1 MSTALDAILKN
12 LPADLRRGMGILPP
26 KSSPIK
32 SKPLSAVAAPP
43 KSKPPRANAIP
54 AELRAIS
61 RWLGWKSVPA
71 EPKPRKLPIDP
82 KSGKAASSTD
92 PATWSDY
99 DTAVASVA
107 RYRLNQS
114 AALPGGI
121 GFVFIADGQL
131 VGIDLDNCRTPQTG
145 EIAPWAQR
153 IIKQLDSYGEVSP
166 SGTGVKIFLKG
177 KLPPNA
183 KHNVKHQ
190 TGSVEMYDSGRY
202 FTVTGKHVPGTPTTI
217 EDRQAELTTVYAD
230 VFGNI
235 ERAPAP
241 HTVAGESIGKGGRT
255 NWLVSKAGSMNRAG
269 MSGEAIEKALV
280 AENLAKCDPP
290 LPESKVRGI
299 ASDVVRRYPP
309 GQPKRESMNPWTKAE
324 SLDHFLEAG
333 EDDADFL
340 DPERRI
346 LARESVTEIFSP
358 RGLGKSLYVL
368 CPALQLAR
376 RNLRVMYVDR
386 DNPRHV
392 IRNRLRGFGAAG
404 LLSNWKL
411 ISREKCPPLT
421 NAPAWAVFPYQD
433 FDVVILDSFDS
444 AAEGIGEQDS
454 AKPSRAIA
462 PVLDIARR
470 EAGPAVLILGNTI
483 KPAQHSRGSG
493 VIEDRADIV
502 YEVRDATGLRPSGSK
517 PWFEE
522 LPPADAASWALRAS
536 RRKQREKFRL
546 AFVASKFRPGLEPEP
561 FVLEID
567 LTTEPWTVS
576 DVTGDV
582 DREGAHAREQKEAEK
597 RVRLDSAAAKLKAE
611 ITRRTEAGEPALRK
625 RQDVEP
631 FLAGHALKRGEAR
644 TLLADRN
651 GVEWRLQPSPEDKRT
666 VHVLPLVKNERDGHI
681 LTTPEAAKTKAGN
694 DADCGRPR
702 PEPTATSDPHET
714 RENRGSGEVENVA
727 ETANFSPPE
736 NTKPLTGDAAKS
748 DESETVK
755 PEVRI

>member
-299 ASDVVRRYPP
+299 ASDVVRRYSQGKPLIEEKSASIEP
-309 GQPKRESMNPWTKAE
+309 DVITLSDVEPRKVDWLWQPRIALGMVNELVGDTGVGKTTIAMN
-324 SLDHFLEAG
+324 L
-333 EDDADFL
+333 
-340 DPERRI
+340 
-346 LARESVTEIFSP
+346 
-358 RGLGKSLYVL
+358 
-368 CPALQLAR
+368 
-376 RNLRVMYVDR
+376 
-386 DNPRHV
+386 
-392 IRNRLRGFGAAG
+392 
-404 LLSNWKL
+404 
-411 ISREKCPPLT
+411 
-421 NAPAWAVFPYQD
+421 
-433 FDVVILDSFDS
+433 
-444 AAEGIGEQDS
+444 AAEG
-454 AKPSRAIA
+454 
-462 PVLDIARR
+462 
-470 EAGPAVLILGNTI
+470 
-483 KPAQHSRGSG
+483 SRGRLPEG
-493 VIEDRADIV
+493 
-502 YEVRDATGLRPSGSK
+502 GSI
-517 PWFEE
+517 
-522 LPPADAASWALRAS
+522 
-536 RRKQREKFRL
+536 
-546 AFVASKFRPGLEPEP
+546 EP
-561 FVLEID
+561 FDTLY
-567 LTTEPWTVS
+567 LTHENPL
-576 DVTGDV
+576 
-582 DREGAHAREQKEAEK
+582 AE
-597 RVRLDSAAAKLKAE
+597 V
-611 ITRRTEAGEPALRK
+611 
-625 RQDVEP
+625 
-631 FLAGHALKRGEAR
+631 
-644 TLLADRN
+644 
-651 GVEWRLQPSPEDKRT
+651 
-666 VHVLPLVKNERDGHI
+666 
-681 LTTPEAAKTKAGN
+681 
-694 DADCGRPR
+694 
-702 PEPTATSDPHET
+702 
-714 RENRGSGEVENVA
+714 
-727 ETANFSPPE
+727 
-736 NTKPLTGDAAKS
+736 
-748 DESETVK
+748 
-755 PEVRI
+755 